1 MVLENTVKNTAML
14 KIYNTLSK
22 KKEEFQPIDA
32 NQVGIYVC
40 GMTVYDFC
48 HMGHARV
55 MVMFDVITRHLR
67 RNFPSVKYVRNITD
81 IDDKIITRAI
91 ENNEDIYSL
100 TNRFIDA
107 MHEDETSLGVLSPDI
122 EPRATDSIGKMIE
135 MIESLS
141 NKGLAY
147 QGTNGD
153 VFYSVRKFTEYGK
166 LSGKNLDD
174 LMAGARVDVESH
186 KKDPLDFVLWKKSK
200 SDEPSWESPWGNG
213 RPGWH
218 IECSAMS
225 NHFIS
230 NHFDIHGGG
239 MDLTFPHHENEIAQS
254 EGANDCKFVNTWMHV
269 GFVNIDD
276 EKMSK
281 SLNNFFTIRDV
292 LKIYDGEAL
301 RYFLI
306 SSHYRSP
313 LNYSETNIESAQSAL
328 LRLYNAIKGLNHHSF
343 NPELIEVDY
352 ETRFNAA
359 LNDDFNTP
367 MALSILFEIAKQ
379 INIERTT
386 NPKKASA
393 LSSQLVKLGNYIGI
407 LNHNADEYLKQGS
420 DLSESEISKKIDQRE
435 AARNS
440 KDFAMSDQIR
450 DELLELGI
458 ILEDSANGTTWR
470 RK

>member
-1 MVLENTVKNTAML
+1 ML

-107 MHEDETSLGVLSPDI
+107 MHEDEKSLGVLSPDI
-122 EPRATDSIGKMIE
+122 EPRATDSIDKMIE

-186 KKDPLDFVLWKKSK
+186 KKDPLDFVLWKKAK

-254 EGANDCKFVNTWMHV
+254 EGANNCKFVNTWMHV

-292 LKIYDGEAL
+292 LKTYDGEAL

-393 LSSQLVKLGNYIGI
+393 LSSQLIKLGNYIGI

>member
-1 MVLENTVKNTAML
+1 ML
-14 KIYNTLSK
+14 KIYNTLNNQ
-22 KKEEFQPIDA
+22 KEEFQPIDA

-40 GMTVYDFC
+40 GMTVYDLC

-67 RNFPSVKYVRNITD
+67 RNFPNVKYVRNITD

-91 ENNEDIYSL
+91 ENNEDIYTL

-107 MHEDETSLGVLSPDI
+107 MHEDEKSLGVLSPDI
-122 EPRATDSIGKMIE
+122 EPRATDSIDKMID

-141 NKGLAY
+141 KKGLAY
-147 QGTNGD
+147 QGKNGD
-153 VFYSVRKFTEYGK
+153 VFYSVRNFKEYGK

-174 LMAGARVDVESH
+174 LIAGARVDIESN
-186 KKDPLDFVLWKKSK
+186 KEDPLDFVLWKKAK
-200 SDEPSWESPWGNG
+200 SDEPKWPSPWGDG

-254 EGANDCKFVNTWMHV
+254 EGANSCKFVNTWMHV
-269 GFVNIDD
+269 GFVNVDD

-281 SLNNFFTIRDV
+281 SLKNFFTIRDV
-292 LKIYDGEAL
+292 LKNYDGETL

-313 LNYSETNIESAQSAL
+313 LNYSKTNIDGAQSAL
-328 LRLYNAIKGLNHHSF
+328 KRLYNAINGLNKK
-343 NPELIEVDY
+343 VDDVSPIDTNF
-352 ETRFNAA
+352 EERFNSA

-379 INIERTT
+379 INIERTN
-386 NPKKASA
+386 NPNTASA
-393 LSSQLVKLGNYIGI
+393 LSIQLVELGNYLGI
-407 LNHNADEYLKQGS
+407 LEYDADEYLKQGS
-420 DLSESEISKKIDQRE
+420 ELSESDISKKIEQRE
-435 AARNS
+435 EARIS

-450 DELLELGI
+450 DELFELGI
-458 ILEDSANGTTWR
+458 ILEDSVNGTTWR

>member
-1 MVLENTVKNTAML
+1 ML

-186 KKDPLDFVLWKKSK
+186 KKDPLDFVLWKKAK

-292 LKIYDGEAL
+292 LKTYDGEAL

-328 LRLYNAIKGLNHHSF
+328 LRLYNAIKGLNHHSVD
-343 NPELIEVDY
+343 PELIEVDY

-386 NPKKASA
+386 NPIKASA

>member
-1 MVLENTVKNTAML
+1 ML
-14 KIYNTLSK
+14 KIYNTFSK

-122 EPRATDSIGKMIE
+122 EPRATDSISKMIE

-186 KKDPLDFVLWKKSK
+186 KKDPLDFVLWKKAK

-292 LKIYDGEAL
+292 LKTYDGEAL

-420 DLSESEISKKIDQRE
+420 ELSESEISKKIDQRE

-458 ILEDSANGTTWR
+458 ILEDSANGTNWR

>member
-1 MVLENTVKNTAML
+1 ML
-14 KIYNTLSK
+14 KIYNTLSNQ
-22 KKEEFQPIDA
+22 KEEFQPIDT
-32 NQVGIYVC
+32 NNVGIYVC

-55 MVMFDVITRHLR
+55 LVMFDVITRHLR
-67 RNFPSVKYVRNITD
+67 RSFSSVRYVRNITD
-81 IDDKIITRAI
+81 IDDKIIARAI

-107 MHEDETSLGVLSPDI
+107 MHEDEKALGVLSPDI
-122 EPRATDSIGKMIE
+122 EPRATKSIDKMID

-141 NKGLAY
+141 KQGLAY
-147 QGTNGD
+147 QGKNGD
-153 VFYSVRKFTEYGK
+153 VFYSVRKFKDYGK

-174 LMAGARVDVESH
+174 LLAGARVDIESN
-186 KKDPLDFVLWKKSK
+186 KEDPLDFVLWKKAK
-200 SDEPSWESPWGNG
+200 SNEPSWSSPWGEG

-254 EGANDCKFVNTWMHV
+254 EGANNCKFVNTWMHV

-281 SLNNFFTIRDV
+281 SLNNFFTIRNV
-292 LKIYDGEAL
+292 LDKYDGETL

-313 LNYSETNIESAQSAL
+313 LNFSETNIESAKSAL
-328 LRLYNAIKGLNHHSF
+328 KRLYNATKGLSKKTDAT
-343 NPELIEVDY
+343 LIETKY
-352 ETRFNAA
+352 EDRFNAA

-367 MALSILFEIAKQ
+367 IALSILFEIAKQ
-379 INIERTT
+379 INIERAT
-386 NPKKASA
+386 NLAKANA
-393 LSSQLVKLGNYIGI
+393 LAKQLIKLGNFIGI
-407 LNHNADEYLKQGS
+407 LEYNAEEYLKQGS
-420 DLSESEISKKIDQRE
+420 ELSEAEISNKILQRE
-435 AARNS
+435 SARNS

-450 DELLELGI
+450 DELLALGI
-458 ILEDSANGTTWR
+458 ILEDSVNGTTWR

>member
-1 MVLENTVKNTAML
+1 ML
-14 KIYNTLSK
+14 KIYNTLSNQ
-22 KKEEFQPIDA
+22 KEKFQPINP

-55 MVMFDVITRHLR
+55 LVMFDVITRHLR
-67 RNFPSVKYVRNITD
+67 RNFSNVKYVRNITD
-81 IDDKIITRAI
+81 IDDKIISRAL

-107 MHEDETSLGVLSPDI
+107 MHEDEKALGVLSPDI
-122 EPRATDSIGKMIE
+122 EPRATHSIDEMID

-141 NKGLAY
+141 NQGLAY
-147 QGTNGD
+147 QGQNGD
-153 VFYSVRKFTEYGK
+153 VFYSVRKFKDYGK

-174 LMAGARVDVESH
+174 LMAGARVDVESN
-186 KKDPLDFVLWKKSK
+186 KEDPLDFVLWKRAKTG
-200 SDEPSWESPWGNG
+200 EPSWPSPWGDG

-254 EGANDCKFVNTWMHV
+254 EGANNCKFVNKWMHV

-292 LKIYDGEAL
+292 LEKHDGETL

-313 LNYSETNIESAQSAL
+313 LNFSKTNIESAQSAL
-328 LRLYNAIKGLNHHSF
+328 KRLYIALKGYTENTEDKSPIDI
-343 NPELIEVDY
+343 NY
-352 ETRFNAA
+352 EERFNEA

-367 MALSILFEIAKQ
+367 IALSILFEIAKQ
-379 INIERTT
+379 INIERIS
-386 NPKKASA
+386 NPNKANA
-393 LSSQLVKLGNYIGI
+393 LSAILIKLGNFIGI
-407 LNHNADEYLKQGS
+407 LEHNAEEYLKKGS
-420 DLSESEISKKIDQRE
+420 ELSEAEISEKIAQRE
-435 AARNS
+435 DARNS

-450 DELLELGI
+450 DELVELGI
-458 ILEDSANGTTWR
+458 ILEDSVNGTTWR

>member
-1 MVLENTVKNTAML
+1 ML
-14 KIYNTLSK
+14 KIYNTLSNQ
-22 KKEEFQPIDA
+22 KEEFQPIDT
-32 NQVGIYVC
+32 NNVGIYVC

-55 MVMFDVITRHLR
+55 LVMFDVITRHLR
-67 RNFPSVKYVRNITD
+67 RSFSSVRYVRNITD
-81 IDDKIITRAI
+81 IDDKIIARAI

-107 MHEDETSLGVLSPDI
+107 MHEDEKALGVLSPDI
-122 EPRATDSIGKMIE
+122 EPRATESIDKMID

-141 NKGLAY
+141 KQGFAY
-147 QGTNGD
+147 QGKNGD
-153 VFYSVRKFTEYGK
+153 VFYSVRKFKNYGK

-174 LMAGARVDVESH
+174 LLAGARVDIESN
-186 KKDPLDFVLWKKSK
+186 KEDPLDFVLWKKTK
-200 SDEPSWESPWGNG
+200 SNEPSWSSPWGEG

-254 EGANDCKFVNTWMHV
+254 EGANNCKFVNTWMHV

-281 SLNNFFTIRDV
+281 SLNNFFTIRNV
-292 LKIYDGEAL
+292 LDKYDGETL

-313 LNYSETNIESAQSAL
+313 LNFSETNIESAKSAL
-328 LRLYNAIKGLNHHSF
+328 KRLYNATKGLSKKTDAALL
-343 NPELIEVDY
+343 ETKY
-352 ETRFNAA
+352 EDRFNAA

-367 MALSILFEIAKQ
+367 IALSILFEIAKQ
-379 INIERTT
+379 INIERAT
-386 NPKKASA
+386 NLAKANA
-393 LSSQLVKLGNYIGI
+393 LAKQLIKLGNFIGI
-407 LNHNADEYLKQGS
+407 LEYNAEEYLKQGS
-420 DLSESEISKKIDQRE
+420 ELSEAEISNKILQRE
-435 AARNS
+435 SARNS

-450 DELLELGI
+450 DELLALGI
-458 ILEDSANGTTWR
+458 ILEDSVNGTTWR

>member
-1 MVLENTVKNTAML
+1 ML
-14 KIYNTLSK
+14 KIYNTLSNQ
-22 KKEEFQPIDA
+22 KEEFQPIDT
-32 NQVGIYVC
+32 NNVGIYVC

-55 MVMFDVITRHLR
+55 LVMFDVITRHLR
-67 RNFPSVKYVRNITD
+67 RSFSSVRYVRNITD
-81 IDDKIITRAI
+81 IDDKIIARAI

-107 MHEDETSLGVLSPDI
+107 MHEDEKALGVLSPDI
-122 EPRATDSIGKMIE
+122 EPRATESIDKMID

-141 NKGLAY
+141 KKGLAY
-147 QGTNGD
+147 QGKNGD
-153 VFYSVRKFTEYGK
+153 VFYSVRKFKNYGK

-174 LMAGARVDVESH
+174 LLAGSRVDIESN
-186 KKDPLDFVLWKKSK
+186 KEDPLDFVLWKKAK
-200 SDEPSWESPWGNG
+200 SNEPSWSSPWGEG

-254 EGANDCKFVNTWMHV
+254 EGANNCKFVNTWMHV

-281 SLNNFFTIRDV
+281 SLNNFFTIRNV
-292 LKIYDGEAL
+292 LDKYDGETL

-313 LNYSETNIESAQSAL
+313 LNFSETNIESAKSAL
-328 LRLYNAIKGLNHHSF
+328 KRLYNATKGLSKKTDAALL
-343 NPELIEVDY
+343 ETKY
-352 ETRFNAA
+352 EDRFNAA

-367 MALSILFEIAKQ
+367 IALSILFEIAKQ
-379 INIERTT
+379 INIERAT
-386 NPKKASA
+386 NLAKANA
-393 LSSQLVKLGNYIGI
+393 LAKQLIKLGNFIGI
-407 LNHNADEYLKQGS
+407 LEYNAEEYLKQGS
-420 DLSESEISKKIDQRE
+420 ELSEAEISNKILQRE
-435 AARNS
+435 SARNS

-450 DELLELGI
+450 DELLALGI
-458 ILEDSANGTTWR
+458 ILEDSVNGTTWR

>member
-1 MVLENTVKNTAML
+1 ML

-186 KKDPLDFVLWKKSK
+186 KKDPLDFVLWKKAK

-292 LKIYDGEAL
+292 LKTYDGEAL

-328 LRLYNAIKGLNHHSF
+328 LRLYNAIKGLNHHSV

-386 NPKKASA
+386 NPKKACA

>member
-1 MVLENTVKNTAML
+1 ML
-14 KIYNTLSK
+14 KIYNTLNNQ
-22 KKEEFQPIDA
+22 KEEFQPIDA

-40 GMTVYDFC
+40 GMTVYDLC

-67 RNFPSVKYVRNITD
+67 RNFPNVKYVRNITD

-107 MHEDETSLGVLSPDI
+107 MHEDEQSLGVLSPDI
-122 EPRATDSIGKMIE
+122 EPRATDSIDKMID

-141 NKGLAY
+141 KKGLAY

-153 VFYSVRKFTEYGK
+153 VFYSVRKFKEYGK

-174 LMAGARVDVESH
+174 LVAGARVDVENH
-186 KKDPLDFVLWKKSK
+186 KKDPLDFVLWKKAK
-200 SDEPSWESPWGNG
+200 SGEPSWPSPWGNG

-254 EGANDCKFVNTWMHV
+254 EGANNCTFVNTWMHV

-292 LKIYDGEAL
+292 LKKYDGEAL

-328 LRLYNAIKGLNHHSF
+328 IRLYNAIKGLNHNSVDSS
-343 NPELIEVDY
+343 LLEVDY
-352 ETRFNAA
+352 EARFNAA

-367 MALSILFEIAKQ
+367 MALSVLFEIAKQ
-379 INIERTT
+379 INIERAA
-386 NPKKASA
+386 NPNKANT
-393 LSSQLVKLGNYIGI
+393 LSSQLVQLGNNLGI
-407 LNHNADEYLKQGS
+407 LNYNADEYLKRGS
-420 DLSESEISKKIDQRE
+420 ELPESEISKKINQRE

-440 KDFAMSDQIR
+440 KDFTMSDQIR

-458 ILEDSANGTTWR
+458 ILEDSINGTTWR

>member
-1 MVLENTVKNTAML
+1 ML

-107 MHEDETSLGVLSPDI
+107 MHEDEKSLGVLSPDI
-122 EPRATDSIGKMIE
+122 EPRATDSIDKMIE

-186 KKDPLDFVLWKKSK
+186 KKDPLDFVLWKKAK
-200 SDEPSWESPWGNG
+200 SDEPSWESPWGSG

-254 EGANDCKFVNTWMHV
+254 EGANNCKFVNTWMHV

-292 LKIYDGEAL
+292 LKTYDGEAL

-328 LRLYNAIKGLNHHSF
+328 LRLYNAIKGLNHHSVD
-343 NPELIEVDY
+343 PELIEVDY

>member
-1 MVLENTVKNTAML
+1 ML

-186 KKDPLDFVLWKKSK
+186 KKDPLDFVLWKKAK

-292 LKIYDGEAL
+292 LKTYDGEAL

-386 NPKKASA
+386 YPKKASA

>member
-1 MVLENTVKNTAML
+1 ML
-14 KIYNTLSK
+14 KIYNTLSNQ
-22 KKEEFQPIDA
+22 KEEFRPIDA
-32 NQVGIYVC
+32 NHVGIYVC

-55 MVMFDVITRHLR
+55 LVMFDVITRHLR
-67 RNFPSVKYVRNITD
+67 RNFSSVKYVRNITD
-81 IDDKIITRAI
+81 IDDKIISRAI

-100 TNRFIDA
+100 TQRYIDA
-107 MHEDETSLGVLSPDI
+107 MHEDEKSLGVLSPDI
-122 EPRATDSIGKMIE
+122 EPRATDSIDKMID

-141 NKGLAY
+141 KQGLAY

-153 VFYSVRKFTEYGK
+153 VFYSVRKFKDYGK

-174 LMAGARVDVESH
+174 LLAGARVDIESN
-186 KKDPLDFVLWKKSK
+186 KKDPLDFVLWKKAK
-200 SDEPSWESPWGNG
+200 SDEPSWPSPWGDG

-254 EGANDCKFVNTWMHV
+254 EGANNCKFVNTWMHV

-292 LKIYDGEAL
+292 LENYDGEVL

-313 LNYSETNIESAQSAL
+313 LNFSETNIESAQSAL
-328 LRLYNAIKGLNHHSF
+328 KRLYNATKGLTETTE
-343 NPELIEVDY
+343 NPSLIEIDY
-352 ETRFNAA
+352 EKKFNAA

-386 NPKKASA
+386 NLTKANA
-393 LSSQLVKLGNYIGI
+393 LSSQLVKLGNYLGI
-407 LNHNADEYLKQGS
+407 LQYNADEYLKLGS
-420 DLSESEISKKIDQRE
+420 ELSESEISKKIAQRE
-435 AARNS
+435 DARNS

-458 ILEDSANGTTWR
+458 ILEDNANGTTWR

>member
-1 MVLENTVKNTAML
+1 ML
-14 KIYNTLSK
+14 KIYNTLTN

-32 NQVGIYVC
+32 NHIGIYVC

-55 MVMFDVITRHLR
+55 LVMFDVITRHLR
-67 RNFPSVKYVRNITD
+67 RTFPKVKYVRNITD
-81 IDDKIITRAI
+81 IDDKIISRAI

-100 TNRFIDA
+100 TKRFIDA
-107 MHEDETSLGVLSPDI
+107 MHEDEHSLGVLSPDI
-122 EPRATDSIGKMIE
+122 EPRATDSIDKMIN
-135 MIESLS
+135 MIDMLS
-141 NKGLAY
+141 KQGLAY
-147 QGTNGD
+147 QGKNGD
-153 VFYSVRKFTEYGK
+153 VFYSVRKFKEYGK

-174 LMAGARVDVESH
+174 LIAGVRVDIESN
-186 KKDPLDFVLWKKSK
+186 KKDPLDFVLWKKAK
-200 SDEPSWESPWGNG
+200 SDEPSWPSPWGDG

-254 EGANDCKFVNTWMHV
+254 EGANNCKFVNTWMHV
-269 GFVNIDD
+269 GFVNIDE

-292 LKIYDGEAL
+292 LKNYDGETL

-313 LNYSETNIESAQSAL
+313 LNYSEANIKSAQSGL
-328 LRLYNAIKGLNHHSF
+328 KRLYIAVKGLSINNEDSSILGINYEEKF
-343 NPELIEVDY
+343 NE
-352 ETRFNAA
+352 A

-386 NPKKASA
+386 NPEKAAA

-407 LNHNADEYLKQGS
+407 LQYNAEEYLKLGS
-420 DLSESEISKKIDQRE
+420 ELSESEISKKIEQRE
-435 AARNS
+435 AARNTRN
-440 KDFAMSDQIR
+440 FALSDQIR
-450 DELLELGI
+450 DELIELGI
-458 ILEDSANGTTWR
+458 ILEDSINGTSWR

>member
-1 MVLENTVKNTAML
+1 ML

-186 KKDPLDFVLWKKSK
+186 KKDPLDFVLWKKAK
-200 SDEPSWESPWGNG
+200 SDEPSWESPWGSG

-254 EGANDCKFVNTWMHV
+254 EGANNCKFVNTWMHV

-292 LKIYDGEAL
+292 LKTYDGEAL

-328 LRLYNAIKGLNHHSF
+328 LRLYNAIKGLNHHSV

-393 LSSQLVKLGNYIGI
+393 LSSQLIKLGNYIGI

-420 DLSESEISKKIDQRE
+420 ELSESEISKKIDQRE

>member
-1 MVLENTVKNTAML
+1 ML
-14 KIYNTLSK
+14 KIYNTLSNQ
-22 KKEEFQPIDA
+22 KEEFHPIDT
-32 NQVGIYVC
+32 NNVGIYVC

-55 MVMFDVITRHLR
+55 LVMFDVITRHLR
-67 RNFPSVKYVRNITD
+67 RNFTSVKYVRNITD
-81 IDDKIITRAI
+81 IDDKIIARAA

-107 MHEDETSLGVLSPDI
+107 MHEDEMALGVLSPDI
-122 EPRATDSIGKMIE
+122 EPRATESIDKMID

-141 NKGLAY
+141 KQDLAY
-147 QGTNGD
+147 QGKNGD
-153 VFYSVRKFTEYGK
+153 VFYSVRKFKDYGK

-174 LMAGARVDVESH
+174 LLAGARVDVESD
-186 KKDPLDFVLWKKSK
+186 KEDPLDFVLWKKAK
-200 SDEPSWESPWGNG
+200 SDEPSWPSPWGDG

-254 EGANDCKFVNTWMHV
+254 EGANNCKFVDTWMHV

-292 LKIYDGEAL
+292 LDKYDGETL

-313 LNYSETNIESAQSAL
+313 LNFSEANIESAKSGL
-328 LRLYNAIKGLNHHSF
+328 KRLYNATKGLSAKMDDV
-343 NPELIEVDY
+343 PLEAEY
-352 ETRFNAA
+352 EERFNVA

-367 MALSILFEIAKQ
+367 IALSILFEIAKR

-386 NPKKASA
+386 NLEKANA
-393 LSSQLVKLGNYIGI
+393 LAMQLIKLGNFLGI
-407 LNHNADEYLKQGS
+407 LEYNAEDYLKQGS
-420 DLSESEISKKIDQRE
+420 ELSETEISNKISQRE

-458 ILEDSANGTTWR
+458 ILEDSVNGTTWR

>member
-1 MVLENTVKNTAML
+1 ML

-186 KKDPLDFVLWKKSK
+186 KKDPLDFVLWKKAK

-292 LKIYDGEAL
+292 LKTYDGEAL

-393 LSSQLVKLGNYIGI
+393 LSSQLIKLGNYIGI

-458 ILEDSANGTTWR
+458 ILEDSSNGTTWR

>member
-1 MVLENTVKNTAML
+1 ML
-14 KIYNTLSK
+14 KIYNTLSNQ
-22 KKEEFQPIDA
+22 KEEFRPIDS
-32 NQVGIYVC
+32 NNVGIYVC

-55 MVMFDVITRHLR
+55 LVMFDVITRHLR
-67 RNFPSVKYVRNITD
+67 RNFTSVKYVRNITD
-81 IDDKIITRAI
+81 IDDKIIARAVD
-91 ENNEDIYSL
+91 NNEDIYSL

-107 MHEDETSLGVLSPDI
+107 MHEDEKALGVLSPDI
-122 EPRATDSIGKMIE
+122 EPRATESIDKMID

-141 NKGLAY
+141 KQNLAY
-147 QGTNGD
+147 QGKNGD
-153 VFYSVRKFTEYGK
+153 VFYSVRKFKDYGK

-174 LMAGARVDVESH
+174 LLAGARVDVESD
-186 KKDPLDFVLWKKSK
+186 KEDPLDFVLWKKAK
-200 SDEPSWESPWGNG
+200 SNEPSWPSPWGDG

-254 EGANDCKFVNTWMHV
+254 EGANNCKFVDTWMHI

-292 LKIYDGEAL
+292 LDKYDGETL

-313 LNYSETNIESAQSAL
+313 LNFSEANIESAKSGL
-328 LRLYNAIKGLNHHSF
+328 KRLYNATKGLSAKMDDV
-343 NPELIEVDY
+343 PLEAEY
-352 ETRFNAA
+352 EERFNVA

-367 MALSILFEIAKQ
+367 IALSILFEIAKR

-386 NPKKASA
+386 NLEKANA
-393 LSSQLVKLGNYIGI
+393 LAMQLIKLGNFLGI
-407 LNHNADEYLKQGS
+407 LEYNAEDYLKQGS
-420 DLSESEISKKIDQRE
+420 ELSETEISNKISQRE

-458 ILEDSANGTTWR
+458 ILEDSVNGTTWR

>member
-1 MVLENTVKNTAML
+1 ML

-22 KKEEFQPIDA
+22 KKEEFQPINA

-186 KKDPLDFVLWKKSK
+186 KKDPLDFVLWKKAK

-292 LKIYDGEAL
+292 LKTYDGEAL

-328 LRLYNAIKGLNHHSF
+328 LRLYNAIKGLNHHSV

-393 LSSQLVKLGNYIGI
+393 LSSQLIKLGNYIGI

>member
-1 MVLENTVKNTAML
+1 ML
-14 KIYNTLSK
+14 KIYNTLSNQ
-22 KKEEFQPIDA
+22 KEKFQPINP

-55 MVMFDVITRHLR
+55 LVMFDVITRHLR
-67 RNFPSVKYVRNITD
+67 RNFSNVKYVRNITD
-81 IDDKIITRAI
+81 IDDKIIYRAL

-107 MHEDETSLGVLSPDI
+107 MHEDERALGVLSPDI
-122 EPRATDSIGKMIE
+122 EPRATDSIDQMKD

-141 NKGLAY
+141 NQGLAY
-147 QGTNGD
+147 QGQNGD
-153 VFYSVRKFTEYGK
+153 VFYSVRKFKDYGK

-174 LMAGARVDVESH
+174 LMAGARVDVESN
-186 KKDPLDFVLWKKSK
+186 KEDPLDFVLWKRAKTG
-200 SDEPSWESPWGNG
+200 EPSWSSPWGDG

-239 MDLTFPHHENEIAQS
+239 IDLTFPHHENEIAQS
-254 EGANDCKFVNTWMHV
+254 EGANNCKFVNTWMHV

-292 LKIYDGEAL
+292 LEKYDGETL

-313 LNYSETNIESAQSAL
+313 LNFSETNIESAQSAL
-328 LRLYNAIKGLNHHSF
+328 KRLYIALKGYTENTEDKSPIDI
-343 NPELIEVDY
+343 NY
-352 ETRFNAA
+352 EERFNEA

-367 MALSILFEIAKQ
+367 IALSILFEIAKQ
-379 INIERTT
+379 INIERIS
-386 NPKKASA
+386 NPNKANVLSA
-393 LSSQLVKLGNYIGI
+393 MLIKLGNFIGI
-407 LNHNADEYLKQGS
+407 LEYNAEDYLKQGS
-420 DLSESEISKKIDQRE
+420 ELSEAEISEKIAQRE

-450 DELLELGI
+450 DELVELGI

>member
-1 MVLENTVKNTAML
+1 ML

-22 KKEEFQPIDA
+22 QKEEFQPIDT
-32 NQVGIYVC
+32 NNVGIYVC

-55 MVMFDVITRHLR
+55 LVMFDVITRHLR
-67 RNFPSVKYVRNITD
+67 RGFSSVRYVRNITD
-81 IDDKIITRAI
+81 IDDKIIARAI

-107 MHEDETSLGVLSPDI
+107 MHEDEKALGVLSPDI
-122 EPRATDSIGKMIE
+122 EPRATESIDKMID

-141 NKGLAY
+141 KKGLAY
-147 QGTNGD
+147 QGKNGD
-153 VFYSVRKFTEYGK
+153 VFYSVRKFKNYGK

-174 LMAGARVDVESH
+174 LLAGARVDIESN
-186 KKDPLDFVLWKKSK
+186 KEDPLDFVLWKKTK
-200 SDEPSWESPWGNG
+200 SNEPSWSSPWGEG

-254 EGANDCKFVNTWMHV
+254 EGANNCKFVNTWMHV

-281 SLNNFFTIRDV
+281 SLNNFFTIRNV
-292 LKIYDGEAL
+292 LDKYDGETL

-313 LNYSETNIESAQSAL
+313 LNFSETNIESAKSAL
-328 LRLYNAIKGLNHHSF
+328 KRLYNATKGLSKKTDATLL
-343 NPELIEVDY
+343 ETKY
-352 ETRFNAA
+352 EDRFNAA

-367 MALSILFEIAKQ
+367 IALSILFEIAKQ
-379 INIERTT
+379 INIERAT
-386 NPKKASA
+386 NLAKANA
-393 LSSQLVKLGNYIGI
+393 LAKQLIKLGNFIGI
-407 LNHNADEYLKQGS
+407 LEYNAEEYLKQGS
-420 DLSESEISKKIDQRE
+420 ELSEAEISNKILQRE
-435 AARNS
+435 SARNS

-450 DELLELGI
+450 DELLALGI
-458 ILEDSANGTTWR
+458 ILEDSVNGTTWR

>member
-1 MVLENTVKNTAML
+1 ML

-147 QGTNGD
+147 KGTNGD

-186 KKDPLDFVLWKKSK
+186 KKDPLDFVLWKKAK

-292 LKIYDGEAL
+292 LKTYDGEAL

-328 LRLYNAIKGLNHHSF
+328 LRLYNAIKGLNHHSV

-393 LSSQLVKLGNYIGI
+393 LSSQLIKLGNYIGI

-420 DLSESEISKKIDQRE
+420 DLSESEISKKINQRE

>member
-1 MVLENTVKNTAML
+1 ML
-14 KIYNTLSK
+14 KIYNTLSNQ
-22 KKEEFQPIDA
+22 KEKFQPINP

-55 MVMFDVITRHLR
+55 LVMFDVITRHLR
-67 RNFPSVKYVRNITD
+67 RNFSNVKYVRNITD
-81 IDDKIITRAI
+81 IDDKIISRAL

-107 MHEDETSLGVLSPDI
+107 MHKDERALGVLSPDI
-122 EPRATDSIGKMIE
+122 EPRATDSIDEMKD

-141 NKGLAY
+141 NQGLAY
-147 QGTNGD
+147 QGQNGD
-153 VFYSVRKFTEYGK
+153 VFYSVRKFKDYGK

-174 LMAGARVDVESH
+174 LMAGARVDVESN
-186 KKDPLDFVLWKKSK
+186 KEDPLDFVLWKRAKTG
-200 SDEPSWESPWGNG
+200 EPSWSSPWGDG

-254 EGANDCKFVNTWMHV
+254 EGANNCKFVNTWMHV

-292 LKIYDGEAL
+292 LEKYDGETL

-313 LNYSETNIESAQSAL
+313 LNFSETNIESAKSAL
-328 LRLYNAIKGLNHHSF
+328 KRLYIALKGYTENTEDKSPIDI
-343 NPELIEVDY
+343 NY
-352 ETRFNAA
+352 EERFNEA

-367 MALSILFEIAKQ
+367 IALSILFEIAKQ
-379 INIERTT
+379 INIERIS
-386 NPKKASA
+386 NPNKANV
-393 LSSQLVKLGNYIGI
+393 LSSMLIKLGNFIGI
-407 LNHNADEYLKQGS
+407 LEYNAEDYLKQGS
-420 DLSESEISKKIDQRE
+420 ELSEAEISEKIVQRE

-450 DELLELGI
+450 DELVELGI

>member
-1 MVLENTVKNTAML
+1 ML

-107 MHEDETSLGVLSPDI
+107 MHEDEKSLGVLSPDI
-122 EPRATDSIGKMIE
+122 EPRATDSIDKMIE

-153 VFYSVRKFTEYGK
+153 LFYSVRKFTEYGK

-186 KKDPLDFVLWKKSK
+186 KKDPLDFVLWKKAK

-254 EGANDCKFVNTWMHV
+254 EGANNCKFVNTWMHV

-292 LKIYDGEAL
+292 LKTYDGEAL

-328 LRLYNAIKGLNHHSF
+328 LRLYNAIKGLNHHSID
-343 NPELIEVDY
+343 PELLEVDY

-379 INIERTT
+379 INIERAT
-386 NPKKASA
+386 NQQKASA

-420 DLSESEISKKIDQRE
+420 ELSESEISKKIDQRE

>member
-1 MVLENTVKNTAML
+1 ML
-14 KIYNTLSK
+14 KIYNTLTNQ
-22 KKEEFQPIDA
+22 KEEFQPIDA
-32 NQVGIYVC
+32 NHIGIYVC

-55 MVMFDVITRHLR
+55 LVMFDVITRHLR
-67 RNFPSVKYVRNITD
+67 RTFPKVKYVRNITD
-81 IDDKIITRAI
+81 IDDKIISRAI

-107 MHEDETSLGVLSPDI
+107 MHEDEKSLGVLSPDI
-122 EPRATDSIGKMIE
+122 EPRATDSIDKMID
-135 MIESLS
+135 MIDILS
-141 NKGLAY
+141 KQGLAY
-147 QGTNGD
+147 QGKNGD
-153 VFYSVRKFTEYGK
+153 VFYSVRKFKEYGK

-174 LMAGARVDVESH
+174 LMAGARVDIESN
-186 KKDPLDFVLWKKSK
+186 KKDPLDFVLWKKAK
-200 SDEPSWESPWGNG
+200 SDEPSWSSPWGDG

-254 EGANDCKFVNTWMHV
+254 EGANNCKFVNTWMHV

-292 LKIYDGEAL
+292 LKSYDGETL

-313 LNYSETNIESAQSAL
+313 LNYSEANIKSAQSGL
-328 LRLYNAIKGLNHHSF
+328 KRLYNALKGLSINTKDSS
-343 NPELIEVDY
+343 ISGTDY
-352 ETRFNAA
+352 EEKFNEA

-386 NPKKASA
+386 NPEKASA

-407 LNHNADEYLKQGS
+407 LEYNAEEYLKLGS
-420 DLSESEISKKIDQRE
+420 ELSESEISKKIEQRE
-435 AARNS
+435 AARNN
-440 KDFAMSDQIR
+440 KEFALSDQIR
-450 DELLELGI
+450 DELIELGI
-458 ILEDSANGTTWR
+458 ILEDSINGTSWR

>member
-1 MVLENTVKNTAML
+1 ML
-14 KIYNTLSK
+14 KIYNTLTN

-32 NQVGIYVC
+32 NEIGIYVC

-55 MVMFDVITRHLR
+55 LVMFDVITRHLR
-67 RNFPSVKYVRNITD
+67 RTFTKVKYVRNITD
-81 IDDKIITRAI
+81 IDDKIISRAI

-100 TNRFIDA
+100 TKRFIDA
-107 MHEDETSLGVLSPDI
+107 MHEDEHSLGVLSPDI
-122 EPRATDSIGKMIE
+122 EPRATDSIDKMIN
-135 MIESLS
+135 MIDMLS
-141 NKGLAY
+141 KQGLAY
-147 QGTNGD
+147 QGKNGD
-153 VFYSVRKFTEYGK
+153 VFYSVRKFKEYGK

-174 LMAGARVDVESH
+174 LIAGVRVDIESN
-186 KKDPLDFVLWKKSK
+186 KKDPLDFVLWKKAK
-200 SDEPSWESPWGNG
+200 SDEPSWPSPWGDG

-254 EGANDCKFVNTWMHV
+254 EGANNCKFVNTWMHV
-269 GFVNIDD
+269 GFVNIDE

-292 LKIYDGEAL
+292 LKNYDGETL

-313 LNYSETNIESAQSAL
+313 LNYSEANIKSAQSGL
-328 LRLYNAIKGLNHHSF
+328 KRLYIAVKGLSINNEDSSILGINYEEKF
-343 NPELIEVDY
+343 NE
-352 ETRFNAA
+352 A

-386 NPKKASA
+386 NPEKAAA

-407 LNHNADEYLKQGS
+407 LQYNAEEYLKLGS
-420 DLSESEISKKIDQRE
+420 ELSESEISKKIEQRE
-435 AARNS
+435 AARNTRN
-440 KDFAMSDQIR
+440 FALSDQIR
-450 DELLELGI
+450 DELIELGI
-458 ILEDSANGTTWR
+458 ILEDSINGTSWR

>member
-1 MVLENTVKNTAML
+1 ML
-14 KIYNTLSK
+14 KIYNTLTNQ
-22 KKEEFQPIDA
+22 KEEFQPIDA
-32 NQVGIYVC
+32 NHIGIYVC

-55 MVMFDVITRHLR
+55 LVMFDVITRHLR
-67 RNFPSVKYVRNITD
+67 RTFPKVKYVRNITD
-81 IDDKIITRAI
+81 IDDKIISRAI

-107 MHEDETSLGVLSPDI
+107 MHEDEKSLGILSPDI
-122 EPRATDSIGKMIE
+122 EPRATDSIDKMID
-135 MIESLS
+135 MIDILS
-141 NKGLAY
+141 KQGLAY
-147 QGTNGD
+147 QGKNGD
-153 VFYSVRKFTEYGK
+153 VFYSVRKFKEYGK

-174 LMAGARVDVESH
+174 LMAGARVDIESN
-186 KKDPLDFVLWKKSK
+186 KKDPLDFVLWKKAK
-200 SDEPSWESPWGNG
+200 SDEPSWSSPWGDG

-254 EGANDCKFVNTWMHV
+254 EGANNCKFVNTWMHV

-292 LKIYDGEAL
+292 LKSYDGETL

-313 LNYSETNIESAQSAL
+313 LNYSEANIKSAQSGL
-328 LRLYNAIKGLNHHSF
+328 KRLYNALKGLSINTEDSS
-343 NPELIEVDY
+343 ISGTDY
-352 ETRFNAA
+352 EEKFNEA

-379 INIERTT
+379 INIERIT
-386 NPKKASA
+386 NPEKAGA

-407 LNHNADEYLKQGS
+407 LEYNAEEYLKLGS
-420 DLSESEISKKIDQRE
+420 ELSESEISKKIEQRE
-435 AARNS
+435 AARNN
-440 KDFAMSDQIR
+440 KEFALSDQIR
-450 DELLELGI
+450 DELIELGI
-458 ILEDSANGTTWR
+458 ILEDSINGTSWR

>member
-1 MVLENTVKNTAML
+1 ML

-107 MHEDETSLGVLSPDI
+107 MHEDEKSLGVLSPDI
-122 EPRATDSIGKMIE
+122 EPRATDSIDKMIE

-166 LSGKNLDD
+166 LSGKTLDD

-186 KKDPLDFVLWKKSK
+186 KKDPLDFVLWKKAN
-200 SDEPSWESPWGNG
+200 SDEPSWESPWGIG

-254 EGANDCKFVNTWMHV
+254 EGANNCKFVNTWMHV

-292 LKIYDGEAL
+292 LKTYDGEAL

-328 LRLYNAIKGLNHHSF
+328 LRLYNAIKGLNHHSVD
-343 NPELIEVDY
+343 PELIEVDY

-393 LSSQLVKLGNYIGI
+393 LSSQLIKLGNYIGI

>member
-1 MVLENTVKNTAML
+1 ML
-14 KIYNTLSK
+14 KIYNTLSNQ
-22 KKEEFQPIDA
+22 KEKFQPINP

-55 MVMFDVITRHLR
+55 LVMFDVITRHLR
-67 RNFPSVKYVRNITD
+67 RNFSNVKYVRNITD
-81 IDDKIITRAI
+81 IDDKIISRAL

-107 MHEDETSLGVLSPDI
+107 MHEDERALGVLSPDI
-122 EPRATDSIGKMIE
+122 EPRATDSIDEMKD

-141 NKGLAY
+141 NQGLAY
-147 QGTNGD
+147 QGQNGD
-153 VFYSVRKFTEYGK
+153 VFYSVRKFKDYGK

-174 LMAGARVDVESH
+174 LMAGARVDVESN
-186 KKDPLDFVLWKKSK
+186 KEDPLDFVLWKRAKTG
-200 SDEPSWESPWGNG
+200 EPSWSSPWGDG

-254 EGANDCKFVNTWMHV
+254 EGANNCKFVNTWMHV

-292 LKIYDGEAL
+292 LEKYDGETL

-313 LNYSETNIESAQSAL
+313 LNFSETNIKSAQSAIK
-328 LRLYNAIKGLNHHSF
+328 RLYIALKGYTENTEDKSIIDI
-343 NPELIEVDY
+343 NY
-352 ETRFNAA
+352 EERFNEA

-367 MALSILFEIAKQ
+367 IALSILFEIAKQ
-379 INIERTT
+379 INIERIS
-386 NPKKASA
+386 NPNKANVLSA
-393 LSSQLVKLGNYIGI
+393 MLIKLGNFIGI
-407 LNHNADEYLKQGS
+407 LEYNAEEYLKQGS
-420 DLSESEISKKIDQRE
+420 ELSEAEISEKIAQRE

-450 DELLELGI
+450 DELVELGI
-458 ILEDSANGTTWR
+458 ILEDSTNGTTWR

>member
-1 MVLENTVKNTAML
+1 ML

-186 KKDPLDFVLWKKSK
+186 KKDPLDFVLWKKAK
-200 SDEPSWESPWGNG
+200 SDEPSWESPWGSG

-292 LKIYDGEAL
+292 LKTYDGEAL

-328 LRLYNAIKGLNHHSF
+328 LRLYNAIKGLNHHSVD
-343 NPELIEVDY
+343 PELIEVDY

-393 LSSQLVKLGNYIGI
+393 LSSQLIKLGNYIGI

>member
-1 MVLENTVKNTAML
+1 ML
-14 KIYNTLSK
+14 KIYNTLSNQ
-22 KKEEFQPIDA
+22 KEEFRPIDA
-32 NQVGIYVC
+32 NHVGIYVC

-55 MVMFDVITRHLR
+55 LVMFDVITRHLR
-67 RNFPSVKYVRNITD
+67 RNFSSVKYVRNITD
-81 IDDKIITRAI
+81 IDDKIISRAI

-100 TNRFIDA
+100 TQRYIDA
-107 MHEDETSLGVLSPDI
+107 MHEDEKSLGVLSPDI
-122 EPRATDSIGKMIE
+122 EPRATDSIDKMID

-141 NKGLAY
+141 KQGLAY

-153 VFYSVRKFTEYGK
+153 VFYSVRKFKDYGK

-174 LMAGARVDVESH
+174 LVAGARVDIESN
-186 KKDPLDFVLWKKSK
+186 KKDPLDFVLWKKAK
-200 SDEPSWESPWGNG
+200 SDEPSWPSPWGDG

-230 NHFDIHGGG
+230 NHFDIPGGG

-254 EGANDCKFVNTWMHV
+254 EGANNCKFVNTWMHV

-292 LKIYDGEAL
+292 LENYDGEVL

-313 LNYSETNIESAQSAL
+313 LNFSETNIESAQSAL
-328 LRLYNAIKGLNHHSF
+328 KRLYNATKGLTETTE
-343 NPELIEVDY
+343 NPSLIEIDY
-352 ETRFNAA
+352 EKKFNAA

-386 NPKKASA
+386 NLTKANA
-393 LSSQLVKLGNYIGI
+393 LSSQLVKLGNYLGI
-407 LNHNADEYLKQGS
+407 LQYNADEYLKLGS
-420 DLSESEISKKIDQRE
+420 ELSESEISKKIAQRE
-435 AARNS
+435 DARNS

-458 ILEDSANGTTWR
+458 ILEDNANGTTWR

>member
-1 MVLENTVKNTAML
+1 ML
-14 KIYNTLSK
+14 KIYNTLTNQ
-22 KKEEFQPIDA
+22 KEEFQPIDT
-32 NQVGIYVC
+32 NNIGIYVC

-55 MVMFDVITRHLR
+55 LVMFDVITRHLR
-67 RNFPSVKYVRNITD
+67 RNFLSVKYVRNITD
-81 IDDKIITRAI
+81 IDDKIIARAS

-107 MHEDETSLGVLSPDI
+107 MHEDERALGVLSPDI
-122 EPRATDSIGKMIE
+122 EPRATESIDKMIE

-141 NKGLAY
+141 KQGLAY
-147 QGTNGD
+147 QGKNGD
-153 VFYSVRKFTEYGK
+153 VFYSVRKFKDYGK

-174 LMAGARVDVESH
+174 LVAGARVGVESD
-186 KKDPLDFVLWKKSK
+186 KDDPLDFVLWKKAK
-200 SDEPSWESPWGNG
+200 SDEPSWPSPWGDG

-254 EGANDCKFVNTWMHV
+254 EGSNNCKFVNTWMHV

-292 LKIYDGEAL
+292 LEKYDGETL

-313 LNYSETNIESAQSAL
+313 LNFSDTNIESAKSGL
-328 LRLYNAIKGLNHHSF
+328 KRLYNATKGLSSTEDDIG
-343 NPELIEVDY
+343 PESDY
-352 ETRFNAA
+352 EARFSAA

-367 MALSILFEIAKQ
+367 IALSILFEIAKQ
-379 INIERTT
+379 INIE
-386 NPKKASA
+386 KAINHEKA
-393 LSSQLVKLGNYIGI
+393 CGLAKQLIKLGNSLGI
-407 LNHNADEYLKQGS
+407 LEYNAEDYLKQGS
-420 DLSESEISKKIDQRE
+420 ELSEDEISNKILQRE
-435 AARNS
+435 SARTL
-440 KDFAMSDQIR
+440 KDFDLSDQIR

-458 ILEDSANGTTWR
+458 ILEDSVNGTTWR

>member
-1 MVLENTVKNTAML
+1 
-14 KIYNTLSK
+14 
-22 KKEEFQPIDA
+22 
-32 NQVGIYVC
+32 
-40 GMTVYDFC
+40 
-48 HMGHARV
+48 
-55 MVMFDVITRHLR
+55 
-67 RNFPSVKYVRNITD
+67 
-81 IDDKIITRAI
+81 
-91 ENNEDIYSL
+91 
-100 TNRFIDA
+100 
-107 MHEDETSLGVLSPDI
+107 
-122 EPRATDSIGKMIE
+122 
-135 MIESLS
+135 
-141 NKGLAY
+141 
-147 QGTNGD
+147 
-153 VFYSVRKFTEYGK
+153 
-166 LSGKNLDD
+166 
-174 LMAGARVDVESH
+174 MAGARVDVESH
-186 KKDPLDFVLWKKSK
+186 KKDPLDFVLWKKAK

-292 LKIYDGEAL
+292 LKTYDGEAL

-328 LRLYNAIKGLNHHSF
+328 LRLYNAIKGLNHHSVD
-343 NPELIEVDY
+343 PELIEVDY

>member
-1 MVLENTVKNTAML
+1 ML
-14 KIYNTLSK
+14 KIYNTLTNQ
-22 KKEEFQPIDA
+22 KEEFQPIDA
-32 NQVGIYVC
+32 NHIGIYVC

-55 MVMFDVITRHLR
+55 LVMFDVITRHLR
-67 RNFPSVKYVRNITD
+67 RTFPKVKYVRNITD
-81 IDDKIITRAI
+81 IDDKIISRAI

-107 MHEDETSLGVLSPDI
+107 MHEDEKSLGVLSPDI
-122 EPRATDSIGKMIE
+122 EPRATDSIDKMID
-135 MIESLS
+135 MIDILS
-141 NKGLAY
+141 KQGLAY
-147 QGTNGD
+147 QGKNGD
-153 VFYSVRKFTEYGK
+153 VFYSVRKFKEYGK

-174 LMAGARVDVESH
+174 LMAGARVDIESN
-186 KKDPLDFVLWKKSK
+186 KKDPLDFVLWKKAK
-200 SDEPSWESPWGNG
+200 SDEPSWSSPWGDG

-254 EGANDCKFVNTWMHV
+254 EGANNCKFVNTWMHV

-292 LKIYDGEAL
+292 LKSYDGETL

-313 LNYSETNIESAQSAL
+313 LNYSEANIKSAQSGL
-328 LRLYNAIKGLNHHSF
+328 KRLYNAVKGLSINTEYSS
-343 NPELIEVDY
+343 ISGTDY
-352 ETRFNAA
+352 EEKFNEA

-379 INIERTT
+379 INIERIT
-386 NPKKASA
+386 NPEKAGA

-407 LNHNADEYLKQGS
+407 LEYNAEEYLKLGS
-420 DLSESEISKKIDQRE
+420 ELSESEISKKIEQRE
-435 AARNS
+435 AARNN
-440 KDFAMSDQIR
+440 KEFALSDQIR
-450 DELLELGI
+450 DELIELGI
-458 ILEDSANGTTWR
+458 ILEDSINGTSWR